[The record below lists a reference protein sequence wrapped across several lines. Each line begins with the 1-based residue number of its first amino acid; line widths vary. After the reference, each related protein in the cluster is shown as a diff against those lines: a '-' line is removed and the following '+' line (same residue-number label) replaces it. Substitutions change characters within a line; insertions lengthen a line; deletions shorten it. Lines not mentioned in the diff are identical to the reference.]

1 MEERTKKTL
10 EECKRLELKLTEAE
24 KEKKNVDKKYT
35 QVMARQTW
43 HCVCNFCGNNLT
55 STFTSQAT
63 ITFVKLTADQ
73 VTSVLRLFYVCWK
86 RTWKASQISYV
97 VHNEYHRFA
106 LHRVNRIYTRDELSE
121 AEFIHLGRFSLLG
134 RITRLSI
141 IPVFRRIMWPNID
154 FSLFVCQC
162 VLETNWQTNQLKTSL
177 ST

>member
-73 VTSVLRLFYVCWK
+73 VTSVLRL
-86 RTWKASQISYV
+86 
-97 VHNEYHRFA
+97 
-106 LHRVNRIYTRDELSE
+106 
-121 AEFIHLGRFSLLG
+121 
-134 RITRLSI
+134 
-141 IPVFRRIMWPNID
+141 
-154 FSLFVCQC
+154 
-162 VLETNWQTNQLKTSL
+162 LEKNLKGFTDKLCGS
-177 ST
+177 